1 MLKHLAIG
9 GAMIALLPFAA
20 VALAQDAGDARAPA
34 SITVNGMGEASATP
48 DMATLQIGVQSR
60 GNTAAAAVAENNKA
74 AQEVV
79 DKLKEGGIPAE
90 RLQTS
95 NFSVSPVYSNQRDPN
110 NEGPHIIGY
119 EARNQVIA
127 EIHDLDNLGKL
138 LDAAVESGANQ
149 IDGLSFGLND
159 PAEANDKARAGA
171 VEDARQKAEILAE
184 AAGVR
189 LGDVL
194 SIIENGGGP
203 IPMQARQ
210 FAIAADSASVPIE
223 RGQTTVRANVQ
234 ISWEIEQGGE

>member
-9 GAMIALLPFAA
+9 GAMIAMLPFAA
-20 VALAQDAGDARAPA
+20 TALAQDAGNARPPA
-34 SITVNGMGEASATP
+34 SITVNGTGEASATP

-60 GNTAAAAVAENNKA
+60 GETAAEAVAENNKA

-79 DKLKEGGIPAE
+79 DKLKESGVAAE

-95 NFSVSPVYSNQRDPN
+95 NFSVSPVYSNQRNQND
-110 NEGPHIIGY
+110 EGPHIIGY

-127 EIHDLDNLGKL
+127 EIHELDNLGAM
-138 LDAAVESGANQ
+138 LDTAVESGANQ
-149 IDGLSFGLND
+149 IDGLSFGLRD
-159 PAEANDKARAGA
+159 PSEANDKARAGA
-171 VEDARQKAEILAE
+171 VEDAKHKAETLAE

-194 SIIENGGGP
+194 SITENGGGP

-210 FAIAADSASVPIE
+210 FAVAAEASSVPIE

-234 ISWEIEQGGE
+234 IRWEIEQGAE